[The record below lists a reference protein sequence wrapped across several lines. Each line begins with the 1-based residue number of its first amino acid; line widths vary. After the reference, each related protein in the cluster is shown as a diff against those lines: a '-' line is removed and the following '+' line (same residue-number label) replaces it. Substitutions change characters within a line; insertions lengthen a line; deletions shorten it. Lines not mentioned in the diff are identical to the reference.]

1 MNIVTLIILSAM
13 KIFYYEYSYTNYSIS
28 YENLL
33 IMNIVTLII
42 LSAMKTSLL

>member
-13 KIFYYEYSYTNYSIS
+13 KTSYYEYSYTNYSIS
-28 YENLL
+28 YRTLL
-33 IMNIVTLII
+33 MNIVTLII

>member
-13 KIFYYEYSYTNYSIS
+13 KTSYYEYSYTNYSIS
-28 YENLL
+28 YGTLL